1 MLGRLLELL
10 NEQDVKYIRNFKTSL
25 ISTIGIGETCAV
37 VIYPKNVDELINVLN
52 FIIDNKI
59 EYKIIG
65 RMSNVLGRDSF
76 YEGAVIL
83 TTDIKSFEFRDGL
96 VNAEAGIMFS
106 SLLKRLA
113 VQNLGGASE
122 LFGIPGTLGGMIY
135 SNAGAFGKEI
145 SDFVASV
152 VIYDIEERKIK
163 EFSKDEL
170 CFSYRSSIFKNK
182 PYLILSAKLRKTFV
196 Y

>member
-52 FIIDNKI
+52 FIIENKI

-76 YEGAVIL
+76 YEGVLIL
-83 TTDIKSFEFRDGL
+83 TTDIKSFEFRDGF
-96 VNAEAGIMFS
+96 VNAEAGVMFS

-152 VIYDIEERKIK
+152 VAYDIEERKIK
-163 EFSKDEL
+163 EFSKEEL
-170 CFSYRSSIFKNK
+170 CFSYEYPIQ
-182 PYLILSAKLRKTFV
+182 YSAQRK
-196 Y
+196 